1 MKAFMNEDFLLES
14 QPARR
19 LFHDWAEK
27 MPIVDYH
34 CHIDPRDI
42 AEDRRFENI
51 AQVWL
56 GGDHYKWRLMRSNGT
71 PEEEITGNAPDRVKF
86 QRFAEALPRAVGN
99 PLYHWT
105 HLELKRY
112 FDYEGPLNGET
123 AEQVWSLCNE
133 KLADPSFSARNLILR
148 SNVEF
153 VGTTDDPADCL
164 QFHQEIQKSGFAVRV
179 SPSWRPDKAVKIE
192 KTDFV
197 AYISQLGESAGIEIR
212 RFADLLEAL
221 KKRLDWFE
229 SLGCR
234 ASDHGLEGI
243 PCRVVPEKE
252 IGAIFR
258 KRLEGERVS
267 WEEQEAYQTA
277 LLLFLGREYARRGW
291 VMQIHYSAMRNP
303 NSRLF
308 AAVGADTGFD
318 CIDIDPTARKLAGL
332 LDLLEREGSLPKTVL
347 YSLNPA
353 DNAMLGALIGS
364 FQGTEA
370 QGKVQHGSA
379 WWFNDTKSGME
390 AQLTSFANLSVLG
403 NFIGMLT
410 DSRSLLSYTR
420 HEYFRRILCNLI
432 GRWAENGEIFWDE
445 EQLGNLVQDIC
456 CRNAIRYFGLQ

>member
-1 MKAFMNEDFLLES
+1 M
-14 QPARR
+14 
-19 LFHDWAEK
+19 
-27 MPIVDYH
+27 
-34 CHIDPRDI
+34 
-42 AEDRRFENI
+42 
-51 AQVWL
+51 
-56 GGDHYKWRLMRSNGT
+56 
-71 PEEEITGNAPDRVKF
+71 
-86 QRFAEALPRAVGN
+86 
-99 PLYHWT
+99 
-105 HLELKRY
+105 
-112 FDYEGPLNGET
+112 
-123 AEQVWSLCNE
+123 
-133 KLADPSFSARNLILR
+133 
-148 SNVEF
+148 
-153 VGTTDDPADCL
+153 
-164 QFHQEIQKSGFAVRV
+164 
-179 SPSWRPDKAVKIE
+179 
-192 KTDFV
+192 
-197 AYISQLGESAGIEIR
+197 
-212 RFADLLEAL
+212 LEAL

-243 PCRVVPEKE
+243 PCRVLPEKE